1 SGARRGSGYAVA
13 RRDGAVD
20 RERHTQ
26 RTGVSHGTRRSA
38 HRRSRPP
45 RRDRR
50 SRRGDALIA
59 GAFGT
64 PAPAAPTSRGAPD
77 ASRQA
82 PAALPVAAR
91 AARRRARR
99 GPPTTGTAA
108 RRDVRTG
115 DSDRA
120 RGGAASELVAS
131 RGESGESGGTRA

>member
-20 RERHTQ
+20 RERHTR
-26 RTGVSHGTRRSA
+26 RTGVPHGARRAA

-64 PAPAAPTSRGAPD
+64 PAPAAPTSRRTPD
-77 ASRQA
+77 ATRQA
-82 PAALPVAAR
+82 PAALPVAAHT
-91 AARRRARR
+91 ARRRARR
-99 GPPTTGTAA
+99 GTATAGAAA
-108 RRDVRTG
+108 RRDVRTT
-115 DSDRA
+115 DSDSA
-120 RGGAASELVAS
+120 RGGAVSELVA
-131 RGESGESGGTRA
+131 